1 MNINLAN
8 YITNKDITLTNDDVD
23 MDRLQKDV
31 YKGYV
36 KQADVNAQL
45 KDKVDKS
52 EYTKLQQEYTT
63 LESENNNLTKKLADT
78 NDKME
83 KVSFDSILSRRGIA
97 QDNLDEI
104 YNMRKS
110 MYADVQDDNEAVDK
124 IMDKFGS
131 VYLPKQNAGK
141 VDTGFTPAPNEGS
154 MGAKEEAP
162 KRVAITRNTSIHD
175 LLIPSSK

>member
-1 MNINLAN
+1 MNIDLAK
-8 YITNKDITLTNDDVD
+8 YITNKDITLTNEDVD

-52 EYTKLQQEYTT
+52 EYDKLQKNVVS
-63 LESENNNLTKKLADT
+63 LETENNNLTKKLADT

-110 MYADVQDDNEAVDK
+110 MYKDVQDDTEAVDK
-124 IMDKFGS
+124 IMEKFGS
-131 VYLPKQNAGK
+131 VYLPKAEVKETNPFDK
-141 VDTGFTPAPNEGS
+141 APNEGS
-154 MGAKEEAP
+154 MASKQEAP
-162 KRVAITRNTSIHD
+162 KNIQITRNTSIHD
-175 LLIPSSK
+175 LFVPNSK

>member
-8 YITNKDITLTNDDVD
+8 YITNKDITLTNEDVD

-52 EYTKLQQEYTT
+52 EYTKLQENLTN
-63 LESENNNLTKKLADT
+63 LESENTSLTKKLADT

-83 KVSFDSILSRRGIA
+83 KVSFDSILSRKGIA
-97 QDNLDEI
+97 QENLDEI

-110 MYADVQDDNEAVDK
+110 MFADVKDDNEAVDK

-131 VYLPKQNAGK
+131 VYLPKQNNTQANPY
-141 VDTGFTPAPNEGS
+141 TPAPNEGS
-154 MGAKEEAP
+154 MAGKQEAP
-162 KRVAITRNTSIHD
+162 KNIEITRNTSIKD
-175 LLIPSSK
+175 LFVPNSK